1 MVIPVIRFAAPNSCN
16 DQLPAFHGSVNHERV
31 GYKKDNG
38 RFTKILIFV
47 FYRHTGC
54 NDAALSEGGLHMKK
68 IKLEI
73 LGISYSQSQSGA
85 YALIFGEAGKKR
97 RLPIIIGSFEAQ
109 AIAIELEKMKPSRPL
124 THDLFK
130 NFATTFNVSI
140 TEVIIYKFSE
150 GIFFAK
156 LICFDGIKEVEIDSR
171 TSDAVAI
178 AVRFKCPIYTYENI
192 LSAAG
197 IVMQEGDESL
207 AAEGG
212 KTGKKK
218 KEKQQVSKDQY
229 NHMTIKEL
237 EKKLMEAIDAEAY
250 EKASVIRDEI
260 NKRKRSKK

>member
-1 MVIPVIRFAAPNSCN
+1 M
-16 DQLPAFHGSVNHERV
+16 
-31 GYKKDNG
+31 
-38 RFTKILIFV
+38 
-47 FYRHTGC
+47 FYRNTRC
-54 NDAALSEGGLHMKK
+54 TDLTSSEWGLHMKK
-68 IKLEI
+68 IKLDI

-85 YALIFGEAGKKR
+85 YALIFGEAGEKR

-130 NFATTFNVSI
+130 NFATTFNISI

-192 LSAAG
+192 LNAAG

-207 AAEGG
+207 DTE
-212 KTGKKK
+212 GKKTKKGK
-218 KEKQQVSKDQY
+218 KEKQPVSKEHY
-229 NHMTIKEL
+229 SHMTIKEL

-250 EKASVIRDEI
+250 EKASLIRDEI
-260 NKRKRSKK
+260 NKRKSNK

>member
-1 MVIPVIRFAAPNSCN
+1 
-16 DQLPAFHGSVNHERV
+16 
-31 GYKKDNG
+31 
-38 RFTKILIFV
+38 
-47 FYRHTGC
+47 
-54 NDAALSEGGLHMKK
+54 MKK
-68 IKLEI
+68 IKLDI

-130 NFATTFNVSI
+130 NFATTFGI
-140 TEVIIYKFSE
+140 TVKEVIIYKFSE

-156 LICFDGIKEVEIDSR
+156 LICDNGVKEVEIDSR

-178 AVRFKCPIYTYENI
+178 AVRFKCPIYTYEKI

-197 IVMQEGDESL
+197 IVMQEGDESIE
-207 AAEGG
+207 ADAGSAKTAEG
-212 KTGKKK
+212 KS
-218 KEKQQVSKDQY
+218 QVKSPEEY
-229 NHMTIKEL
+229 GHMTLKEL

-250 EKASVIRDEI
+250 ERASVIRDEI
-260 NKRKRSKK
+260 NKRKGNK

>member
-1 MVIPVIRFAAPNSCN
+1 MR
-16 DQLPAFHGSVNHERV
+16 
-31 GYKKDNG
+31 
-38 RFTKILIFV
+38 
-47 FYRHTGC
+47 
-54 NDAALSEGGLHMKK
+54 K
-68 IKLEI
+68 IKLDI

-130 NFATTFNVSI
+130 NFATTFNIGI

-150 GIFFAK
+150 GIFYAK
-156 LICFDGIKEVEIDSR
+156 LICYDGVKEVEIDSR

-192 LSAAG
+192 LDAAG
-197 IVMQEGDESL
+197 IVMQEGDE
-207 AAEGG
+207 AI
-212 KTGKKK
+212 KTGKEPSQQPIADPGDPG
-218 KEKQQVSKDQY
+218 KEYS
-229 NHMTIKEL
+229 HMTIKEL

-260 NKRKRSKK
+260 NKRKGTSGK

>member
-1 MVIPVIRFAAPNSCN
+1 M
-16 DQLPAFHGSVNHERV
+16 E
-31 GYKKDNG
+31 
-38 RFTKILIFV
+38 
-47 FYRHTGC
+47 
-54 NDAALSEGGLHMKK
+54 K

-85 YALIFGEAGKKR
+85 YALILGESGEKR

-124 THDLFK
+124 THDLLK
-130 NFATTFNVSI
+130 NFATTFNISI

-197 IVMQEGDESL
+197 IVLQDEDKAVEPEETFEEKEVEEGEF
-207 AAEGG
+207 
-212 KTGKKK
+212 
-218 KEKQQVSKDQY
+218 SKLSV
-229 NHMTIKEL
+229 KEL
-237 EKKLMEAIDAEAY
+237 EKMLMAAIDQEAY
-250 EKASVIRDEI
+250 EKASSIRDEI
-260 NKRKRSKK
+260 NKRKSRKKKK